1 MSVCDARTRHQDLF
15 RHQVRSHLDKW
26 CLRNHTN
33 EKTDDRYSTRA
44 TASVKCDMDLYEA
57 QKNCENGSPILAC
70 SAVIDDHEGFTVL
83 ASFD

>member
-57 QKNCENGSPILAC
+57 QKNAKM
-70 SAVIDDHEGFTVL
+70 AVIDGHEGFTVL